1 MPSVPFKKIAVIGAG
16 PIGRGVV
23 RVALAHNYPVVLIDH
38 DQRTLER
45 TVERIKTSDPAVNL
59 DLLTEGTD
67 LSLVSGCDLVIEAIS
82 EQETAKRNLFKA
94 LAPLLDTGAVLATN
108 SSSISITRLAAVTD
122 HPERFCGMHFMN
134 PVSVMKLVEL
144 VRGLATDDETFERC
158 KQFVH
163 SLDKE
168 IAEAEDFPGFIVN
181 RVLVPMIN
189 EAIYALYEGVGNV
202 ATIDRA
208 LKLGASHPLG
218 PLELADFIGLDT
230 LLAILTTLH
239 HDLADQK
246 YRPCPLLLK
255 YVEAG
260 WVGAKAGRGFYD
272 YGSEPPKPTR

>member
-1 MPSVPFKKIAVIGAG
+1 MPSAPFKKIAVIGAG

-94 LAPLLDTGAVLATN
+94 LAPLLDEEAVLATN